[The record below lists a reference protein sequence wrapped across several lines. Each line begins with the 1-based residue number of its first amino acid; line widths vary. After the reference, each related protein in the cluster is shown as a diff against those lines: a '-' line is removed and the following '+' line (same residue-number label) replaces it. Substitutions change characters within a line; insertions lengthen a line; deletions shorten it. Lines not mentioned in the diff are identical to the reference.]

1 MDKLSAMKAFV
12 RVVEAGT
19 FTKAADSLGVPKPRV
34 TRLVQSLEH
43 ELKTLLLN
51 RTTRRVGVTSDGATY
66 YDRAVQVLD
75 EIDELESNMSNA
87 RVTPRG
93 RLRIDVP
100 SVLAN
105 FVLIPALP
113 DFCARYPDIEI
124 DIGVSDRLVD
134 LIGENVDCVI
144 RAGEVTDQSLVARR
158 IGEVHRIFCAS
169 PAYLKRHGEPRHPRD
184 LMDDRHRLIHYFA
197 HGRERRA
204 QVLQRGEERHE
215 LDARSTIGVN
225 DFGAML
231 TAALA
236 GLGIAR
242 MGPFMAGPNIAAGTL
257 RVVLPDWNAGS
268 TPLFVVYPPNRH
280 VSAKLRVFIDWVADL
295 LGRRLQAPS
304 KRRVVQA
311 ERDAA
316 PALGTVES
324 EAVV

>member
-12 RVVEAGT
+12 RVVEAGN
-19 FTKAADSLGVPKPRV
+19 FTKAADSLGVPKPQV

-66 YDRAVQVLD
+66 YDRAVQVLG
-75 EIDELESNMSNA
+75 EIDELESSMANA
-87 RVTPRG
+87 RVTPKG

-100 SVLAN
+100 SALAN
-105 FVLIPALP
+105 SVLIPALP

-144 RAGEVTDQSLVARR
+144 RAGEVADQSLVARR
-158 IGEVHRIFCAS
+158 VGEVPRIFCAS
-169 PAYLKRHGEPRHPRD
+169 PAYLKRHGEPRHPRE
-184 LMDDRHRLIHYFA
+184 LMDERHRLIHYFA
-197 HGRERRA
+197 HGRERPIH
-204 QVLQRGEERHE
+204 VLQRGEERHE
-215 LDARSTIGVN
+215 LNARSTIGVN

-231 TAALA
+231 AAALA
-236 GLGIAR
+236 GLGVAR
-242 MGPFMAGPNIAAGTL
+242 MGPLMAEPHIAAGTL
-257 RVVLPDWNAGS
+257 QVLLPDWNAGS
-268 TPLFVVYPPNRH
+268 TPLFVAYPPKRH

-295 LGRRLQAPS
+295 LGRTLRAPE
-304 KRRVVQA
+304 KRRIVQT
-311 ERDAA
+311 ERRAV
-316 PALGTVES
+316 PARRILES